1 MKKTRTDSMNKP
13 VSNIMPNKLENQT
26 ARQSSKTRVST
37 GVRKNVV
44 SFVPKNS
51 PNVQG
56 SPNYPHNNRSP
67 QSAPL

>member
-1 MKKTRTDSMNKP
+1 
-13 VSNIMPNKLENQT
+13 MPNKLENQT